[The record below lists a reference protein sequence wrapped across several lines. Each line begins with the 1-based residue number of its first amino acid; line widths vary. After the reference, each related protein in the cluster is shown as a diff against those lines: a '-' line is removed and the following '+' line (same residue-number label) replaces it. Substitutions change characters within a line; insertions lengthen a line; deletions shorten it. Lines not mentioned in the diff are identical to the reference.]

1 MPDSSAVP
9 DGPVPAA
16 AETRGPSGAVP
27 GQTRRRGRPA
37 DAGNGMVPGQTR
49 GDRATNGRARRATDA
64 PADRVAGG
72 ARGDERRFRT
82 YTLTVLTCGL
92 LAAAAVSL
100 WLPFH
105 GNADLWWIGPVLALS
120 FLLAEQLGINVDV
133 RSGISW
139 TISFTEI
146 PLVIGF
152 FVAPFEVVLAAHLV
166 AGISTLLVRR
176 VSGRVLYNAG
186 AFLLEITSAFAVA
199 GLVQRLMD
207 SDAMTWPAA
216 LAGTLTA
223 PLASTLLALAAV
235 RVLRRRM
242 RIGTALRLTGRILV
256 VGFVNASV
264 GLSGYLVIDGTSH
277 AWPLVLAVFA
287 GLSALYW
294 AYSDLLRE
302 QRDMEALSDV
312 SLMVARSGQQAA
324 ARPASRADDLAAGV
338 NVSEWATI
346 AERIKDQLAA
356 ARVVL
361 RLRLEPTAA
370 MRTVVAGEPLPGTE
384 VPWDDGLTRLPGSHV
399 RHFRIAEANPDI
411 ASALL
416 DRGAQEA
423 LAVPLRSANQLLG
436 VVEAHD
442 RLSRWRG
449 FGKYDVQLLGTMASH
464 LATALDNRRLL
475 ATLRHD
481 AYHDPLTG
489 LLNRPGFRQVARE
502 PLRARLDA
510 AVLRV
515 DLDVFSTVS
524 DALGYVW
531 ADRMVIAAGRRIR
544 DALGP
549 DVPLARLEGASFAAL
564 LVGCQGARIHE
575 AAERLRAELSAPYPV
590 DRITVEANAMVG
602 YATPVEEDGD
612 EGADIDVLLQR
623 ADVAVRATRGGEE
636 VRGYAPSMGQIFLR
650 RFQMVTQFR
659 QAIEEGQVSVHYQP
673 KVSLPSKQVLGVEAL
688 VRWVHPE
695 FGKLDPDEFVPAVEA
710 AGLIGVLTE
719 FVLEQALVR
728 VRKWM
733 DEGLRV
739 SVAVNLSVRNLA
751 DDDFPAKVEQAL
763 ERFAVPPELLTF
775 ELTESGVMADP
786 QKALPILRE
795 LHTLGIVL
803 AVDDFGTGYSSL
815 AYLRQ
820 LPVDEVKID
829 KSFVLG
835 MGTDLGDLAVVRSI
849 VELGHS
855 LGLTVV
861 AEGVEEDVARD
872 QLEAMGCDVA
882 QGYLISRPLAEDRL
896 EGWLQARTARSV
908 GRHTETVL
916 TLLT

>member
-1 MPDSSAVP
+1 MAPGATTA
-9 DGPVPAA
+9 GA
-16 AETRGPSGAVP
+16 SGEA
-27 GQTRRRGRPA
+27 
-37 DAGNGMVPGQTR
+37 
-49 GDRATNGRARRATDA
+49 RA
-64 PADRVAGG
+64 
-72 ARGDERRFRT
+72 DERRFRI
-82 YTLTVLTCGL
+82 YTLAVLTFGIIT
-92 LAAAAVSL
+92 ASAVSW
-100 WLPFH
+100 WLPFE
-105 GNADLWWIGPVLALS
+105 GSANLWWIGPILVLS

-152 FVAPFEVVLAAHLV
+152 FVAPFEVVLAAHLI
-166 AGISTLLVRR
+166 AGISTLLARK

-199 GLVQRLMD
+199 GLVTHIVGGEGIPWL
-207 SDAMTWPAA
+207 AA

-223 PLASTLLALAAV
+223 PLTSTLLALAAV

-264 GLSGYLVIDGTSH
+264 GLSGYLVIAGTPE
-277 AWPLVLAVFA
+277 AWPLVVAVFL
-287 GLSALYW
+287 GLTALYW

-324 ARPASRADDLAAGV
+324 ARPASRADDLVGGV
-338 NVSEWATI
+338 DISEWATI

-356 ARVVL
+356 GRVVL
-361 RLRLEPTAA
+361 RLRLDPTEA
-370 MRTVVAGEPLPGTE
+370 MRPVVAGDPLPSCE
-384 VPWDDGLTRLPGSHV
+384 PPADDPLLRLPGAHV
-399 RHFRIAEANPDI
+399 RHFRITEANPDVR
-411 ASALL
+411 AALL

-423 LAVPLRSANQLLG
+423 LVVPLRSANQLLG

-464 LATALDNRRLL
+464 LATSLDNRRLL

-502 PLRARLDA
+502 PVRELRNMV
-510 AVLRV
+510 VLRV

-524 DALGYVW
+524 DALGYAW
-531 ADRMVIAAGRRIR
+531 ADRMVLAAGRRIR
-544 DALGP
+544 DALGS

-564 LVGCQGARIHE
+564 LDCDPDLAHE
-575 AAERLRAELSAPYPV
+575 RAERLRVQLSAPYPV
-590 DRITVEANAMVG
+590 DRLTVEANAMVG
-602 YATPVEEDGD
+602 YASPAVEETG
-612 EGADIDVLLQR
+612 ELLDVDSLLQR

-636 VRGYAPSMGQIFLR
+636 VRGYVPSMGQIFMR
-650 RFQMVTQFR
+650 RFQLVTQFR
-659 QAIEEGQVSVHYQP
+659 QAVEEGQVSVHYQP
-673 KVSLPSKQVLGVEAL
+673 KVSLPNRHVLGVEAL
-688 VRWVHPE
+688 VRWQHPE
-695 FGKLDPDEFVPAVEA
+695 FGRLDPDEFVPAVEA
-710 AGLIGVLTE
+710 AGLIGVLTG
-719 FVLEQALVR
+719 FVLEQSLIR
-728 VRKWM
+728 TRKWL
-733 DEGLRV
+733 DEGLRIGA
-739 SVAVNLSVRNLA
+739 AVNLSVRNLA
-751 DDDFPAKVEQAL
+751 DLDFPNKVVRAL
-763 ERFAVPPELLTF
+763 DKFGVPPELLTF

-795 LHTLGIVL
+795 LHALGIVL

-820 LPVDEVKID
+820 LPVDQVKID

-835 MGTDLGDLAVVRSI
+835 MGTALGDLAVVRSI

-882 QGYLISRPLAEDRL
+882 QGYLISRPLPEDRL
-896 EGWLQARTARSV
+896 EAWLQARTARSP
-908 GRHTETVL
+908 GRHAETVL

>member
-1 MPDSSAVP
+1 MPGTGGTP
-9 DGPVPAA
+9 DTAAPAA
-16 AETRGPSGAVP
+16 AGGEARPSSGEA
-27 GQTRRRGRPA
+27 A
-37 DAGNGMVPGQTR
+37 
-49 GDRATNGRARRATDA
+49 
-64 PADRVAGG
+64 
-72 ARGDERRFRT
+72 GDERRFRI
-82 YTLTVLTCGL
+82 YTAVVLTFGIL
-92 LAAAAVSL
+92 SAALVSVL

-105 GNADLWWIGPVLALS
+105 GHASLWWIGPVLALS

-166 AGISTLLVRR
+166 AGISTLVVRR

-199 GLVQRLMD
+199 GLVQH
-207 SDAMTWPAA
+207 ATGTTEMTWPAA

-264 GLSGYLVIDGTSH
+264 GLSGYLVIAGTSN
-277 AWPLVLAVFA
+277 AWPLVVAVFL

-324 ARPASRADDLAAGV
+324 ARPASRVDDLSGGV
-338 NVSEWATI
+338 NASDWATI
-346 AERIKDQLAA
+346 AERIKDQLSA

-370 MRTVVAGEPLPGTE
+370 MTTVVAGEPLPG
-384 VPWDDGLTRLPGSHV
+384 DGRLGEDALVRLPGSHV
-399 RHFRIAEANPDI
+399 RHFRITEANADVT
-411 ASALL
+411 AALL
-416 DRGAQEA
+416 DRNAQEA
-423 LAVPLRSANQLLG
+423 LVVPLRSANQLLG

-502 PLRARLDA
+502 PLWDQDA

-524 DALGYVW
+524 DALGYTW

-564 LVGCQGARIHE
+564 LVGYPSSEIH
-575 AAERLRAELSAPYPV
+575 AVAERLRGQLSAPYPV
-590 DRITVEANAMVG
+590 DRLTVEANAMVG
-602 YATPVEEDGD
+602 YATPLAEDS
-612 EGADIDVLLQR
+612 ESTDIDALLQR

-636 VRGYAPSMGQIFLR
+636 VRAYVPSMGQIFLR

-659 QAIEEGQVSVHYQP
+659 QALEEGQLSVHYQP
-673 KVSLPSKQVLGVEAL
+673 KISLPSKQVLGVEAL

-710 AGLIGVLTE
+710 AGLIGVLTG
-719 FVLEQALVR
+719 FVLDESLKR

-733 DEGLRV
+733 DEGLRI

-751 DDDFPAKVEQAL
+751 DVDFPAKVVDSL
-763 ERFAVPPELLTF
+763 RRFGVPPGLLTF

-786 QKALPILRE
+786 QKALPILQE
-795 LHTLGIVL
+795 LHELGIVL

-815 AYLRQ
+815 AYLRR

-861 AEGVEEDVARD
+861 AEGVEEDIARD

-896 EGWLQARTARSV
+896 EAWLQARTARSA
-908 GRHTETVL
+908 GRQRETIL

>member
-1 MPDSSAVP
+1 MPDAHEEP
-9 DGPVPAA
+9 DGSPATA
-16 AETRGPSGAVP
+16 PS
-27 GQTRRRGRPA
+27 
-37 DAGNGMVPGQTR
+37 
-49 GDRATNGRARRATDA
+49 ATTA
-64 PADRVAGG
+64 PALRQGAG
-72 ARGDERRFRT
+72 ATTEAHADERRFRV
-82 YTLTVLTCGL
+82 YTAVVLTVGL
-92 LAAAAVSL
+92 LAAAAVST
-100 WLPFH
+100 WLPFDGSVH
-105 GNADLWWIGPVLALS
+105 LWWIGPLLALA
-120 FLLAEQLGINVDV
+120 FLGAEQLGVNVDV

-152 FVAPFEVVLAAHLV
+152 FVAPFEVVLAAHVV
-166 AGISTLLVRR
+166 AGVTTLLARKVT
-176 VSGRVLYNAG
+176 GRVLYNAG
-186 AFLLEITSAFAVA
+186 AFLIEVTSAFAVA
-199 GLVQRLMD
+199 GLVSQAIGGPDGMP
-207 SDAMTWPAA
+207 WVAA

-223 PLASTLLALAAV
+223 PLASTLLAMAAV

-242 RIGTALRLTGRILV
+242 RVGTVLRLAGRILV

-264 GLSGYLVIDGTSH
+264 GLTGYLVISKTPE
-277 AWPLVLAVFA
+277 AWPIVLAVSL
-287 GLSALYW
+287 GLAALYW

-324 ARPASRADDLAAGV
+324 ARPAGKAGELGEEIDV
-338 NVSEWATI
+338 GEWSTI
-346 AERIKDQLAA
+346 AERVKDQLAA

-361 RLRLEPTAA
+361 RLRLEPDEPMRAVVGGQQLPAA
-370 MRTVVAGEPLPGTE
+370 YVRPDDPL
-384 VPWDDGLTRLPGSHV
+384 LRLPGAHV
-399 RHFRIAEANPDI
+399 RHFRITEANPEVR
-411 ASALL
+411 AALL

-423 LAVPLRSANQLLG
+423 LVVPLRSANQLLG
-436 VVEAHD
+436 VIEAHD

-502 PLRARLDA
+502 PLHEREECVA
-510 AVLRV
+510 LRV

-524 DALGYVW
+524 DALGYAW
-531 ADRMVIAAGRRIR
+531 ADRMVMAAGRRLR

-549 DVPLARLEGASFAAL
+549 DIPVARLEGASFAAL
-564 LVGCQGARIHE
+564 LVDCTAEGAHE
-575 AAERLRAELSAPYPV
+575 IAERLREQLSVPYPV
-590 DRITVEANAMVG
+590 DRLTVEANAMVG
-602 YATPVEEDGD
+602 YASTTVEESGPIRDVDG
-612 EGADIDVLLQR
+612 LLQR

-659 QAIEEGQVSVHYQP
+659 QALEDGQVSVHYQP
-673 KVSLPSKQVLGVEAL
+673 KVSLPGKHVLGVEAL
-688 VRWVHPE
+688 VRWQHPE
-695 FGKLDPDEFVPAVEA
+695 FGKVDPDEFVPAVEA
-710 AGLIGVLTE
+710 AGLVGALTS
-719 FVLEQALVR
+719 FVLEKALDR
-728 VRKWM
+728 VRRWL
-733 DEGLRV
+733 DEGLRI

-751 DDDFPAKVEQAL
+751 DADFPAKVADAL
-763 ERFAVPPELLTF
+763 ERFGVPAELLTF

-786 QKALPILRE
+786 QRALPILRE
-795 LHTLGIVL
+795 LHSLGIVL

-820 LPVDEVKID
+820 LPVDQVKID

-882 QGYLISRPLAEDRL
+882 QGYLISRPLSEERL
-896 EGWLQARTARSV
+896 EAWLQARTARSP
-908 GRHTETVL
+908 GHKAETVL

>member
-1 MPDSSAVP
+1 MPDTGGSAETP
-9 DGPVPAA
+9 IPAA
-16 AETRGPSGAVP
+16 AENTGAGRRQT
-27 GQTRRRGRPA
+27 GQA
-37 DAGNGMVPGQTR
+37 HA
-49 GDRATNGRARRATDA
+49 
-64 PADRVAGG
+64 
-72 ARGDERRFRT
+72 DERRFRI
-82 YTLTVLTCGL
+82 YTLTVLTVGI
-92 LAAAAVSL
+92 AAAVAVSAL

-105 GNADLWWIGPVLALS
+105 GGLNLWWIGPVLALS

-166 AGISTLLVRR
+166 AGITTLVVRR

-186 AFLLEITSAFAVA
+186 AFLLEVTSAFAVA
-199 GLVQRLMD
+199 GLVQRILG
-207 SDAMTWPAA
+207 DATMTWPAA

-264 GLSGYLVIDGTSH
+264 GLSGYLVIAGTSH
-277 AWPLVLAVFA
+277 AWPLVLAVFL

-324 ARPASRADDLAAGV
+324 ARPATGVDDLAGGV
-338 NVSEWATI
+338 DVGEWAAM
-346 AERIKDQLAA
+346 AERIKDQLSA
-356 ARVVL
+356 ARIVL
-361 RLRLEPTAA
+361 RLRLEATAP
-370 MRTVVAGEPLPGTE
+370 MRTVVAGEPLPAGE
-384 VPWDDGLTRLPGSHV
+384 AGSENAEDPLLRLPGSHV
-399 RHFRIAEANPDI
+399 RHFRITEAKSDVAN
-411 ASALL
+411 ALL

-423 LAVPLRSANQLLG
+423 LVVPLRSANQLLG

-475 ATLRHD
+475 ATLRHE

-489 LLNRPGFRQVARE
+489 LLNRSGFRQVIRE
-502 PLRARLDA
+502 PVRARKDV

-515 DLDVFSTVS
+515 DLDVVSTVS

-531 ADRMVIAAGRRIR
+531 ADRLVIAAGRRIR
-544 DALGP
+544 DALGA
-549 DVPLARLEGASFAAL
+549 DVPLARLEGASFGAL
-564 LVGCQGARIHE
+564 LLGSQAPE
-575 AAERLRAELSAPYPV
+575 AQETAVRLRAELSAPYPV
-590 DRITVEANAMVG
+590 DRLTVEANAMVG
-602 YATPVEEDGD
+602 YAMPAGEGD
-612 EGADIDVLLQR
+612 CESTDVDTLLQH

-636 VRGYAPSMGQIFLR
+636 VRAYVPSMGQIFLR

-673 KVSLPSKQVLGVEAL
+673 KISLPSKHVLGVEAL
-688 VRWVHPE
+688 VRWQHPE
-695 FGKLDPDEFVPAVEA
+695 FGRLDPDEFVPAVEA
-710 AGLIGVLTE
+710 AGLVGVLTG
-719 FVLEQALVR
+719 FVLEQALIR

-733 DEGLRV
+733 DEGLRM
-739 SVAVNLSVRNLA
+739 SVAVNLSVRSLA
-751 DDDFPAKVEQAL
+751 DVEFPSKVVEAL
-763 ERFAVPPELLTF
+763 RRFDVP
-775 ELTESGVMADP
+775 
-786 QKALPILRE
+786 
-795 LHTLGIVL
+795 
-803 AVDDFGTGYSSL
+803 
-815 AYLRQ
+815 
-820 LPVDEVKID
+820 
-829 KSFVLG
+829 
-835 MGTDLGDLAVVRSI
+835 
-849 VELGHS
+849 
-855 LGLTVV
+855 
-861 AEGVEEDVARD
+861 
-872 QLEAMGCDVA
+872 
-882 QGYLISRPLAEDRL
+882 
-896 EGWLQARTARSV
+896 
-908 GRHTETVL
+908 
-916 TLLT
+916 

>member
-1 MPDSSAVP
+1 MPGTGGTPDASDPAEADSARPPSA
-9 DGPVPAA
+9 
-16 AETRGPSGAVP
+16 E
-27 GQTRRRGRPA
+27 
-37 DAGNGMVPGQTR
+37 
-49 GDRATNGRARRATDA
+49 
-64 PADRVAGG
+64 
-72 ARGDERRFRT
+72 ARGDERRFRV
-82 YTLTVLTCGL
+82 YTLAVLTSGIVTATL
-92 LAAAAVSL
+92 VSL
-100 WLPFH
+100 LWQPFH
-105 GNADLWWIGPVLALS
+105 GRAELWWIGPVLALS

-199 GLVQRLMD
+199 GLVQH
-207 SDAMTWPAA
+207 AAGTTEMTWPAA

-264 GLSGYLVIDGTSH
+264 GLSGYLVIVGTSN
-277 AWPLVLAVFA
+277 AWPLVVAVFL

-324 ARPASRADDLAAGV
+324 ARPASRIDDLTGGV
-338 NVSEWATI
+338 NANDWSTI
-346 AERIKDQLAA
+346 AERIKDQLSA

-370 MRTVVAGEPLPGTE
+370 MTTVVAGEPLPGAGQVGE
-384 VPWDDGLTRLPGSHV
+384 DALVRLPGSHV
-399 RHFRIAEANPDI
+399 RHFRSTEANADV
-411 ASALL
+411 ADALL

-423 LAVPLRSANQLLG
+423 LVVPLRSANQLLG

-502 PLRARLDA
+502 PLRERQDA

-524 DALGYVW
+524 DALGYTW
-531 ADRMVIAAGRRIR
+531 ADRMVIAAGRRLR
-544 DALGP
+544 DALGQ

-564 LVGCQGARIHE
+564 LTGYPSNRIHE
-575 AAERLRAELSAPYPV
+575 VAERLRAQLSAPYPV
-590 DRITVEANAMVG
+590 DRLTVEANAMVG
-602 YATPVEEDGD
+602 YATQGGEEADS
-612 EGADIDVLLQR
+612 ADIDALLQR

-636 VRGYAPSMGQIFLR
+636 VRAYVPSMGQIFLR

-659 QAIEEGQVSVHYQP
+659 QALEEGQLSVHYQP
-673 KVSLPSKQVLGVEAL
+673 KISLPSKQVLGVEAL

-710 AGLIGVLTE
+710 AGLIGVLTG
-719 FVLEQALVR
+719 FVLEESLKR

-733 DEGLRV
+733 DEGLRI

-751 DDDFPAKVEQAL
+751 DEDFPAKVVESL
-763 ERFAVPPELLTF
+763 RRFDVPSELLTF

-786 QKALPILRE
+786 QKALPILQE
-795 LHTLGIVL
+795 LHALGIVL

-815 AYLRQ
+815 AYLRR

-861 AEGVEEDVARD
+861 AEGVEEDIARD

-896 EGWLQARTARSV
+896 EAWLQARTARSA
-908 GRHTETVL
+908 GRHRETVL